1 MAAENEEKE
10 TACAG
15 YKHGPPWVFK
25 GRQGPQLSFPF
36 FFFFSSFPPPVRSSQ
51 CVMDD
56 G

>member
-36 FFFFSSFPPPVRSSQ
+36 FFLFFFPPTCSIEPVR
-51 CVMDD
+51 D